1 MNDDVNEAIKNRIHN
16 IGDSLTDNLSTMVYK
31 NVSAKFYKEMLED
44 MVGIFVDDQYWNGV
58 QYKFRGTVSIS
69 GFLNNGYVCI
79 DGQSIDGYDFMS
91 RYTKGFEE
99 LKAKFEEEINEM
111 LKTSIIP
118 ADHIAVEFTPV
129 EKSWD
134 RPAVENPNVG
144 FTFWVRAV
152 LNLVFD

>member
-1 MNDDVNEAIKNRIHN
+1 MNEAIETRIHD
-16 IGDSLTDNLSTMVYK
+16 IGNSLTDNLSLMVYK
-31 NVSAKFYKEMLED
+31 NVSAKFYKEMLES
-44 MVGIFVDDQYWNGV
+44 MVNISVGDQYWNGV
-58 QYKFRGTVSIS
+58 QYMFRGSVGIS
-69 GFLNNGYVCI
+69 ASSNNCYVCI
-79 DGQSIDGYDFMS
+79 NGQTIDGYDFMS
-91 RYTKGFEE
+91 RYTNGLEE

-118 ADHIAVEFTPV
+118 ADHVSVEFTPI

-134 RPAVENPNVG
+134 RPVVDDPKVG